1 MAAASVA
8 RLGAEPRHTQPVTTC
23 YNDRMRAVSYDT
35 IGGPLTVVEVE
46 SPACPDEGAV
56 VEVRATGVCRSDWH
70 AWRGHDPVRL
80 PHIPGHEFAG
90 VVAAVGPRVA
100 GFAVGDRVTAPFV
113 NGCGSCDYCHSG
125 QAQVCP
131 AQTQPGFT
139 GAGSFADLVVVGAA
153 DTNLVRLP
161 DSLGFVTAA
170 ALGCRFATAYH
181 ALTAQAAVLPGEWVV
196 VFGCGGVGLSAV
208 MIARCLGARVVA
220 VDPSAAALERA
231 GDLGAGL
238 LVDAEDP
245 VPTILAATAGGA
257 HVSMDALGSAP
268 SALAAVRC
276 LRRRGRHLQVGLML
290 GSDSRAPL
298 PWDLVVARELRV
310 LGSHGMA
317 AADYPPML
325 DLITAGG
332 LQPERLIGRIIG
344 FEQLGEALR
353 AMDRPTATP
362 GIVVADLARR

>member
-1 MAAASVA
+1 
-8 RLGAEPRHTQPVTTC
+8 
-23 YNDRMRAVSYDT
+23 MRAVSYDT
-35 IGGPLTVVEVE
+35 TGGPLTTVEVAA
-46 SPACPDEGAV
+46 PACPEAGAV

-90 VVAAVGPRVA
+90 VVAAVGRRVA

-113 NGCGSCDYCHSG
+113 NGCGSCEYCRAG

-139 GAGSFADLVVVGAA
+139 GAGSFADRVVVEAA

-161 DSLGFVTAA
+161 DSLDFVTAA

-181 ALTAQAAVLPGEWVV
+181 ALTAQAGLLPGEWVV
-196 VFGCGGVGLSAV
+196 VIGCGGVGLSAV

-220 VDPSAAALERA
+220 VDPSAAALGRA
-231 GDLGAGL
+231 DELGAEV
-238 LVDAEDP
+238 LVDAQDP
-245 VPTILAATAGGA
+245 VAAVVAATEGGA
-257 HVSMDALGSAP
+257 HVSVDALGS
-268 SALAAVRC
+268 SATALMAVRC

-290 GSDSRAPL
+290 GADSRAPL

-317 AADYPPML
+317 AAGYPPLL
-325 DLITAGG
+325 DLITAGR
-332 LQPERLIGRIIG
+332 LRPERLVGRVIG
-344 FEQLGEALR
+344 FDELGEALA
-353 AMDRPTATP
+353 AMDRPTTGS
-362 GIVVADLARR
+362 GIVVADLARG